1 MSEPLRQRGFTLIE
15 VLVALIIVA
24 FGMGALMATLASS
37 AETTS
42 HLREKSVAEWVALN
56 RISEIR
62 LRGAAPST
70 GKTTGDADFAGQ
82 KWRWTQEVVDPGI
95 AGILRIDVSVV
106 HADGIDDSK
115 AAPVIAQ
122 ASGFYGLSQAQ
133 PSGIEPDWSLW
144 SLAGTASGTG
154 APATSVTPT
163 TVPSSG
169 TTTTTTGTT
178 STTAP
183 AGTSTQ

>member
-1 MSEPLRQRGFTLIE
+1 M
-15 VLVALIIVA
+15 ALIIVA

-42 HLREKSVAEWVALN
+42 YLREKSLAEWVALN

-70 GKTTGDADFAGQ
+70 GKTSGDADFAGE
-82 KWRWTQEVVDPGI
+82 KWHWTQEVVDPGI

-106 HADGIDDSK
+106 HADGIERFQGC
-115 AAPVIAQ
+115 AGHRAGLRLLRPE
-122 ASGFYGLSQAQ
+122 SGA

-144 SLAGTASGTG
+144 RWPARPAGTG

-183 AGTSTQ
+183 AGAAVTQ